1 MSDESPIIV
10 EVVDKVAPSI
20 KANLREIGESGDK
33 AYQSIDKLKSALN
46 NLSKGNPVAALQAQI
61 KAMEGALAASVSA
74 QDKATASSL
83 KTETANQRLATAQ
96 NNAAASAQKLA
107 AEQARTSKALSDAQ
121 AASDRAAAA
130 ALRLQ
135 AAQDNA
141 EKAAQRLARSS
152 QASSKAM
159 QDNGISARDMSN
171 RLRTIPMQMTDIVVS
186 LQGGQ
191 APLTVLLQQGGQ
203 LKDVFG
209 GVLPALKAVGGY
221 LLAFINPLTIVAAA
235 VGALALAFNAGQTE
249 LLDFQNAATM
259 AGNAIGLSNSQF
271 AEMTTAISAISGT
284 KGKAADALTEI
295 AKAGNLTGS
304 EIQNIATAAVL
315 MEKATGQALSK
326 TVEQFSEL
334 AKAPVESSLKLN
346 ETYQYLTAS
355 TYEQIK
361 ALTEQ
366 GNKLAAAE
374 LAEKS
379 YADAMRERAG
389 QVVENVGYMERA
401 WRGLLGTVKSVWDWM
416 KNIGRDNSL
425 GENIAKLQSE
435 IKARE
440 DSLGK
445 IKNLNGMAVDAG
457 LDKQVSDAKLGKLK
471 TELSL
476 LQEQDKLLKRSNE
489 RQAEANTTRE
499 NTLQAAVRL
508 DAVLKQTE
516 TNQQKREK
524 LTAQT
529 RKDMIL
535 LGKSE
540 LEIQTAI
547 ANINDKYKDPK
558 GPKGPSATK
567 LDENEKL
574 IASIK
579 KVSSTIQEE
588 YNQQE
593 KLTKVEQFA
602 ARTNAEISSSKFKYS
617 KETLALKDALI
628 QEMLAT
634 EALNLQRVASNKAL
648 EENIKNRQ
656 DDLDRAA
663 KETGQLEE
671 QISKQIDHNNSLTM
685 TKEAMAELSAQRD
698 RDNLLMQES
707 AAIKKYDRD
716 LDIQMYDATMKRIAA
731 ARQLADLKQ
740 VGGMLETAAT
750 EAKEAEKEWKKFNT
764 SLYNGIVDNLER
776 AFKKGS
782 GFFNSLW
789 QGIKDAFRNTTLK
802 LLIQGSVS
810 TVAGSLGLNGLAQA
824 GNAYTSGSN
833 LVSGISNLFSGGGIG
848 STAAGLLGS
857 GVSSI
862 FGATAGNAAIGGA
875 LGLGSGSATAAA
887 LAAAEAGGVALTSG
901 IASTASTMAGLGSSL
916 ASLAGPIG
924 LAIAGASL
932 LSGMMSKPDS
942 RFGGGYAIQAGQ
954 TTAQY
959 TGGPVK
965 GFTGDAAVASTIAAA
980 SNGINNLLKSMG
992 SGLSLSLYHGASE
1005 TSNKGRGGVMS
1016 GGTLSNGMKFGE
1028 DGSGSNY
1035 SGTFYE
1041 RSSTQ
1046 SPDGATAAANLA
1058 TDLKQSVIQAL
1069 QASIGSIPELIA
1081 NQVRGVDAEALS
1093 DDAATALITIIEAQV
1108 KAVSDFREALKALPF
1123 ANLKNLSFDAAAGLI
1138 EASGGL
1144 QALGSNLKS
1153 YYDNFYTQEEKIAN
1167 TRLNIADQLQR
1178 AGMNIGA
1185 DGVGKM
1191 TRENFRALVEAQD
1204 LNTESGMKMYAAL
1217 MNVNGAFA
1225 ELTNETKGISDE
1237 AKKLADIMDG
1247 LRERT
1252 TELRIEAER
1261 ALGNGSRADAMQR
1274 ALDTKGYDAA
1284 ALALYDYNAALEKQ
1298 IQITATAKESLIQAY
1313 QSEVE
1318 SMQATVNKFGDFAK
1332 SLTQFRDSL
1341 LIGDKSPFSPMQQYA
1356 QAQANFSKLSNQAK
1370 TGTPAERESA
1380 MAQLQS
1386 AASTLLDLSATI
1398 NASGSGYTS
1407 DFATVQGALTD
1418 AANSASATASVAQL
1432 QLDAAQRQVDLLT
1445 GINSA
1450 VISVGNAINNYQTEM
1465 LNLARA
1471 NGVGTN
1477 AEMVYASEL
1486 AARSE
1491 SNSSGQRNA
1500 YDNASDKAF
1509 ADLKNEMM
1517 LLRMQNESNT
1527 NAIVQGNYDAS
1538 AQNANRVAEEQAR
1551 QFWLTQK
1558 TKLN

>member
-20 KANLREIGESGDK
+20 KANLREIGESGEK
-33 AYQSIDKLKSALN
+33 AYTSIDKLKGALN
-46 NLSKGNPVAALQAQI
+46 NLTKGNPVAALQAQL
-61 KAMEGALAASVSA
+61 KALEGSLVASVTA
-74 QDKATASSL
+74 QDKANLAAL
-83 KTETANQRLATAQ
+83 KAETVNQKLATAQ

-107 AEQARTSKALSDAQ
+107 AEQARTAKALTDSQ

-135 AAQDNA
+135 AAQDSA
-141 EKAAQRLARSS
+141 EKSAQRLAQGAR
-152 QASSKAM
+152 ASSNAM
-159 QDNGISARDMSN
+159 QANGISARDMSN

-235 VGALALAFNAGQTE
+235 VAALAFAFNSGQNE
-249 LLDFQNAATM
+249 LIDFQNAATM
-259 AGNAIGLSNSQF
+259 TGNAIGLTSDQF
-271 AEMTTAISAISGT
+271 TKMRDAVSSIEGT
-284 KGKAADALTEI
+284 KGKAAEALTEI

-315 MEKATGQALSK
+315 MEKATGQSLAK

-334 AKAPVESSLKLN
+334 AKAPVAASLKLN

-355 TYEQIK
+355 TYAQIR
-361 ALTEQ
+361 ALEEQ
-366 GNKLAAAE
+366 GNKLGAAE
-374 LAEKS
+374 LAERS
-379 YADAMRERAG
+379 YADAMTSRAK

-401 WRGLLGTVKSVWDWM
+401 WRGLLGTVKGVWDYM
-416 KNIGRDNSL
+416 KNIGRESSTGDKLSALQKQLADVEGATPNY
-425 GENIAKLQSE
+425 GAK
-435 IKARE
+435 
-440 DSLGK
+440 
-445 IKNLNGMAVDAG
+445 
-457 LDKQVSDAKLGKLK
+457 SDAAKANQVNKLK
-471 TELSL
+471 DQINL

-489 RQAEANTTRE
+489 RQIESNDTRE
-499 NTLQAAVRL
+499 KTLQAAVRV

-516 TNQQKREK
+516 TNKEKREK
-524 LTAQT
+524 LTLQT
-529 RKDMIL
+529 RKDMVL

-540 LEIQTAI
+540 LEIQKALS
-547 ANINDKYKDPK
+547 NIEDKYKDPK
-558 GPKGPSATK
+558 GPKAKSTTK
-567 LDENEKL
+567 LDENEQL

-579 KVSSTIQEE
+579 RVSSTIEEE
-588 YNQQE
+588 YKQQD

-602 ARTNAEISSSKFKYS
+602 VKTNAEISSSKFKYS
-617 KETLALKDALI
+617 KQTLALKDALI

-634 EALNLQRVASNKAL
+634 EALNLQRVAGNKAL

-656 DDLDRAA
+656 LDIDKAI
-663 KETGQLEE
+663 KDTEQLES
-671 QISKQIDHNNSLTM
+671 QINKQIDHNNSILM

-716 LDIQMYDATMKRIAA
+716 LDIEMYDATMKRISA

-740 VGGMLETAAT
+740 VGGMLETAAS

-789 QGIKDAFRNTTLK
+789 QGIKDVFRNTTLK
-802 LLIQGSVS
+802 LLIQGSVTTAAS
-810 TVAGSLGLNGLAQA
+810 ALGLNGLAQA
-824 GNAYTSGSN
+824 GSAYTNGSN
-833 LVSGISNLFSGGGIG
+833 LISGIGNLFSGGGIG
-848 STAAGLLGS
+848 SGAAGMLGS
-857 GVSSI
+857 GISSL

-901 IASTASTMAGLGSSL
+901 ATALAGSMAGLGSTL
-916 ASLAGPIG
+916 AAVAGPIG
-924 LAIAGASL
+924 LAIAAGSII
-932 LSGMMSKPDS
+932 SGMMSKPDS
-942 RFGGGYAIQAGQ
+942 RFGGTYAMGASGEATYQH
-954 TTAQY
+954 
-959 TGGPVK
+959 GPVK
-965 GFTGDAAVASTIAAA
+965 GFGGDAGVAANITGAAR
-980 SNGINNLLKSMG
+980 GINALFKGMG
-992 SGLSLSLYHGASE
+992 SSLSLSGYQAASE
-1005 TSNKGRGGVMS
+1005 TSNKGRGGVMA
-1016 GGTLSNGMKFGE
+1016 GGTLSNGRTFG
-1028 DGSGSNY
+1028 DSGIGSNY
-1035 SGTFYE
+1035 NGTYYE
-1041 RSSTQ
+1041 RSSSQ
-1046 SPDGATAAANLA
+1046 SPDAATAAANLA

-1069 QASIGSIPELIA
+1069 QSALSSGDVPELIA
-1081 NQVRGVDAEALS
+1081 KQVRGIDAESLS
-1093 DDAATALITIIEAQV
+1093 DDAASALIANIEAQV
-1108 KAVSDFREALKALPF
+1108 KAVGDFREALKALPF
-1123 ANLKNLSFDAAAGLI
+1123 ENLKNLSFDAAAGLI

-1144 QALGSNLKS
+1144 QSLGSNLKS
-1153 YYDNFYTQEEKIAN
+1153 YYDNFYSEEEKIAN
-1167 TRLNIADQLQR
+1167 TRKNIVSQLQS
-1178 AGMNIGA
+1178 AGLNTVSTQ
-1185 DGVGKM
+1185 DLSEM
-1191 TRENFRALVEAQD
+1191 TRENFRTLVEAQD
-1204 LNTESGMKMYAAL
+1204 VTTESGRKIFAAL
-1217 MNVNGAFA
+1217 MNVNSAFA
-1225 ELTNETKGISDE
+1225 DLTDSETGLTKE
-1237 AKKLADIMDG
+1237 AEKLANIMDD
-1247 LRERT
+1247 LRKRT
-1252 TELRIEAER
+1252 TELRIEASR
-1261 ALGNGSRADAMQR
+1261 ALGNNASADAMQR
-1274 ALDTKGYDAA
+1274 AIDTKGYDAA

-1298 IQITATAKESLIQAY
+1298 IQITATAKETLIKAY

-1332 SLTQFRDSL
+1332 SLTQFRDGL
-1341 LIGDKSPFSPMQQYA
+1341 LIGDKSPLSPMQQYA
-1356 QAQANFSKLSNQAK
+1356 QAQSNFSDLSNKARN
-1370 TGTPAERESA
+1370 GTPAEREDA
-1380 MAQLQS
+1380 MSKLQS
-1386 AASTLLDLSATI
+1386 AASTLLDMSAVI

-1445 GINSA
+1445 GISSA
-1450 VISVGNAINNYQTEM
+1450 VLNVGDSINNYQNEM
-1465 LNLARA
+1465 LNLARV
-1471 NGVGTN
+1471 NGAGVN
-1477 AEMVYASEL
+1477 AEMIYASEL

-1491 SNSSGQRNA
+1491 NNTSGQSSNNGE
-1500 YDNASDKAF
+1500 YQKAM
-1509 ADLKNEMM
+1509 ADLKNEMF

-1527 NAIVQGNYDAS
+1527 NRIVSGNYDAS